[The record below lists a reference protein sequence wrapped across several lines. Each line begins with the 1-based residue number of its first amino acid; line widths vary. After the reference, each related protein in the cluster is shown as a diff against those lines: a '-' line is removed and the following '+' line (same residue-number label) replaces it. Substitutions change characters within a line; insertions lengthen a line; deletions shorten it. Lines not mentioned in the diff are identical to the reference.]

1 MYTRLHLAAEE
12 REGNRQE
19 RDRLQGLPIR
29 YLDTVELQ
37 HVTTGKTL
45 NLTKQQAYERA
56 AKRVACLDDGSAH
69 AIWVVQPAFKAY
81 AAGGVVGSGD
91 LVVLTTQKRV
101 GGMSY
106 SLHMGREHGKDER
119 TVVKRSLQVK
129 NPVVTGAMEVNAI
142 TGDSVPTSWRMVMFQ
157 RSPRPPRTRPAPA
170 PRPRPGQRLT
180 RRGRR
185 RGR

>member
-1 MYTRLHLAAEE
+1 
-12 REGNRQE
+12 
-19 RDRLQGLPIR
+19 
-29 YLDTVELQ
+29 
-37 HVTTGKTL
+37 
-45 NLTKQQAYERA
+45 
-56 AKRVACLDDGSAH
+56 
-69 AIWVVQPAFKAY
+69 VVQPAFKAY
-81 AAGGVVGSGD
+81 AAGEVVGSGD